1 MRRLE
6 VFSGLLLITLLISC
20 LLGVYALS
28 KPAYLPEKYPSF
40 VPGLLAVYGQKLVVH
55 DPAKGSIVIL
65 DPETGELRS
74 FPAPKNIR
82 DLELS
87 GNRLALAPSGS
98 QKLLIYDLE
107 TGESRELRLLGEVY
121 GLESADGLFWASIP
135 GRGLVVGV
143 DPASLKVVRKME
155 IAAAYGAAS
164 LSVHGQTLWVIGK
177 DRKTVIRVDLE
188 SGEEKSAEIDG
199 EAVAIGGFEDG
210 AVVATAQ
217 DEVLKLSKNLEVEEK
232 WELEKASSIDIRLYA
247 LPDGRIVYVSPSRWV
262 VGEIEGS
269 QVREVKVGGRI
280 VGSAISG
287 DRIWFTESSTQK
299 IGYVPLSRPPRIED
313 FKVER
318 LGPDSFKVSAKAID
332 PDGDLSRVLLFTFYR
347 EIIGPEQNQSVE
359 MEPSGDDLYTATITL
374 KRQKA
379 EIYAVALDKF
389 NNTASSERVQ
399 VEIQRIQTISTTQT
413 TTQAQ
418 GSSLDIY
425 TVGSSLTL
433 LIPIL
438 IALFYFKLKPKK
450 RRKRRK

>member
-6 VFSGLLLITLLISC
+6 VFSGLLLTILLISC
-20 LLGVYALS
+20 LLGAYALS

-82 DLELS
+82 DLEIS

-107 TGESRELRLLGEVY
+107 TGESRELRLPGEVY

-135 GRGLVVGV
+135 DRGLVVGV

-188 SGEEKSAEIDG
+188 SGEKKSAEIDG

-210 AVVATAQ
+210 AVVATAR
-217 DEVLKLSKNLEVEEK
+217 DEVLKLSKNLEVEER

-247 LPDGRIVYVSPSRWV
+247 LPDGRIIYVSPSRWV

-318 LGPDSFKVSAKAID
+318 LGPDSFEVSAKATD

-389 NNTASSERVQ
+389 NNTARSERVQ

>member
-6 VFSGLLLITLLISC
+6 VSSGLLLTILLISC
-20 LLGVYALS
+20 LFGAYALS
-28 KPAYLPEKYPSF
+28 NPAYLPEKYPSF

-65 DPETGELRS
+65 DPETGGLRS

-82 DLELS
+82 DLEIS
-87 GNRLALAPSGS
+87 GSWLALAPSGS

-107 TGESRELRLLGEVY
+107 TGESRELRLPGEVY
-121 GLESADGLFWASIP
+121 ALESAGGLFWASIP
-135 GRGLVVGV
+135 DRGLIVGI
-143 DPASLKVVRKME
+143 DPASLRVVRRIE
-155 IAAAYGAAS
+155 IAAAYGPES
-164 LSVHGQTLWVIGK
+164 ISVHGQNLWVIGK
-177 DRKTVIRVDLE
+177 DQKAVVRVDLE
-188 SGEEKSAEIDG
+188 SGEEKSAEVG
-199 EAVAIGGFEDG
+199 GGAVAIRGFEDG
-210 AVVATAQ
+210 AVVATAR
-217 DEVLKLSKNLEVEEK
+217 DEVLKLSKNLGVEER
-232 WELEKASSIDIRLYA
+232 WELEKASSIDVRLYV
-247 LPDGRIVYVSPSRWV
+247 LPDGRIIYVSPSRWV

-269 QVREVKVGGRI
+269 EIREVKVGGRI
-280 VGSAISG
+280 AGSAISS
-287 DRIWFTESSTQK
+287 DRVWFTESSTRK
-299 IGYVPLSRPPRIED
+299 IGYVPLSRPPKIED

-318 LGPDSFKVSAKAID
+318 LGPDSFKVSAKATD
-332 PDGDLSRVLLFTFYR
+332 PDGDLSRVLLFTFYK

-379 EIYAVALDKF
+379 EIYAVALDEF
-389 NNTASSERVQ
+389 NNTARSEKVQ
-399 VEIQRIQTISTTQT
+399 VEIQRIQTVSTTQ

>member
-6 VFSGLLLITLLISC
+6 VFSGLLLTILLISC
-20 LLGVYALS
+20 LFGAYALS
-28 KPAYLPEKYPSF
+28 NPAYLPEKYPSF
-40 VPGLLAVYGQKLVVH
+40 VPGLLAVYGQKLVAH

-74 FPAPKNIR
+74 FPAPENIR
-82 DLELS
+82 DLEIS
-87 GNRLALAPSGS
+87 GSWLALAPSGS

-107 TGESRELRLLGEVY
+107 TGESRELRLPGEVY
-121 GLESADGLFWASIP
+121 ALESADGLFWASIP
-135 GRGLVVGV
+135 DRGLIVGI
-143 DPASLKVVRKME
+143 DPASLRVVRRIE
-155 IAAAYGAAS
+155 IAAAYGPES
-164 LSVHGQTLWVIGK
+164 ISVHGQNLWVIGK
-177 DRKTVIRVDLE
+177 DQKAVVRVDLE
-188 SGEEKSAEIDG
+188 SGEEKSAEVG
-199 EAVAIGGFEDG
+199 GGGVAIRGFEDD
-210 AVVATAQ
+210 AVVATAR
-217 DEVLKLSKNLEVEEK
+217 DEVLKLSKNLEVEER
-232 WELEKASSIDIRLYA
+232 WELEKASSIDVRLYV
-247 LPDGRIVYVSPSRWV
+247 LPDGRIIYVSPSRWV

-269 QVREVKVGGRI
+269 EIREVKVGGRI
-280 VGSAISG
+280 AGSAISS
-287 DRIWFTESSTQK
+287 DRVWFTESSTRK
-299 IGYVPLSRPPRIED
+299 IGYVPLSRPPKIED

-318 LGPDSFKVSAKAID
+318 LGPDSFKVSAKATD
-332 PDGDLSRVLLFTFYR
+332 PDGDLSRVLLFTFYK

-379 EIYAVALDKF
+379 EIYAVALDEF
-389 NNTASSERVQ
+389 NNTARSEKVQ
-399 VEIQRIQTISTTQT
+399 VEIQRIQTVSTTQ

-438 IALFYFKLKPKK
+438 VALFYFKLKPKK